1 MNLTGRVHDDL
12 KSFSK
17 KPAPRPFR
25 IPRTWV
31 MVVDQHIVRLFERN
45 EGELEPIGTA
55 HPEPEEDIALNNK
68 SVGRVLS
75 SSSRS
80 IHHKYEP
87 HMNESRQ
94 RRLSFAHQISDWL
107 DEAVREN
114 AFDRLILAAA
124 PKTLGDLRKAVTQ
137 PVRERIFAEIN
148 KDLTKLDVRTLQEEL
163 ERILSY

>member
-17 KPAPRPFR
+17 QPAPRPFK

-31 MVVDQHIVRLFERN
+31 MIVDQHIARLFERHT
-45 EGELEPIGTA
+45 GELEPIGIA
-55 HPEPEEDIALNNK
+55 HPDPEEDTGLDNK

-94 RRLSFAHQISDWL
+94 QRLSFAHQISDWL
-107 DEAVREN
+107 DQAVREN
-114 AFDRLILAAA
+114 AFDRLILAAT
-124 PKTLGDLRKAVTQ
+124 PKILGDLRKVISP
-137 PVRERIFAEIN
+137 PVRKRVFAEIN
-148 KDLTKLDVRTLQEEL
+148 KDLTKLNIRSLQEEL